1 MENLIFKIKMF
12 AIRNENK
19 LSIGALV
26 FGFIVDNLTLRRS
39 DLLAEN
45 LVLLAYILIAGTGIL
60 IQNRSFEKDPE
71 RKKHHTP
78 SMLLMQFAFGG
89 LWSAFLIFYTRSAT
103 LEVSWPFILL
113 MLLALLGN
121 EVWKKHYLRLPFQ
134 IGGLFLAIYAMSIF
148 LVPIFIK
155 SIGGISFVLSGILA
169 VIIILGILKILKFFA
184 PTVFERSRKKT
195 YITIAVVALLL
206 NVFYVFNIIP
216 PLPLVL
222 KDAGAYH
229 NLTRTSQNIY
239 TMYEDKE
246 RWYQFFMRPT
256 LKLLPGES
264 AYVFSAIYSPQDL
277 NIPVVHHWQ
286 YFDYKEARWVSS
298 SKIDVPIFGGRE
310 TGYKMYSFK
319 NSVFPGLWRVDIE
332 TLRGQTIGRVKF
344 NIKRV
349 ETREELITVVK

>member
-12 AIRNENK
+12 FIQNENK
-19 LSIGALV
+19 LSVGALI

-45 LVLLAYILIAGTGIL
+45 LVLLAYILIAGTGIV
-60 IQNRSFEKDPE
+60 IQNRSFEKE
-71 RKKHHTP
+71 GGTRKHHTL
-78 SMLLMQFAFGG
+78 SLLLMQFAFGG

-113 MLLALLGN
+113 MLLALLSN
-121 EVWKKHYLRLPFQ
+121 EVWKKHYFRLPFQ
-134 IGGLFLAIYAMSIF
+134 MGGLFLAIYAMSIF

-155 SIGGISFVLSGILA
+155 SIGGVSFILSGFLA
-169 VIIILGILKILKFFA
+169 LIIILSILKILKYFA
-184 PTVFERSRKKT
+184 PAGFEKSRKKT
-195 YITIAVVALLL
+195 YITIGIVALFL
-206 NVFYVFNIIP
+206 NIFYILNIIP

-229 NLTRTSQNIY
+229 NLTRTSQNVY

-246 RWYQFFMRPT
+246 KWYTFFMRPT
-256 LKLLPGES
+256 LKLLPGEN
-264 AYVFSAIYSPQDL
+264 AYVFSSIYSPQDL
-277 NIPVVHHWQ
+277 NIAVVHHWQ
-286 YFDYKEARWVSS
+286 YFDYREAKWVSS

-319 NSVFPGLWRVDIE
+319 GAVFPGLWRVDIE

-344 NIKRV
+344 YIKRV
-349 ETREELITVVK
+349 ETRGELLTVVK